1 MTGEE
6 MERAIEFLLKNQADF
21 AARQART
28 DERLNDL
35 TAQVAETNRLM
46 QLQAETQSQFIE
58 IVTVTMNR
66 LAEAQERTAQ
76 QIAQISGH
84 ANETDARLDR
94 LAALVERHIEDEHAH
109 K

>member
-6 MERAIEFLLKNQADF
+6 MERALEFLAKSQADTNE
-21 AARQART
+21 QL
-28 DERLNDL
+28 DQL
-35 TAQVAETNRLM
+35 TAQVAETNRIM
-46 QLQAETQSQFIE
+46 QIQAETQSQFIE

-66 LAEAQERTAQ
+66 LAEAQARTAE

-94 LAALVERHIEDEHAH
+94 LATMIELHVTNGH
-109 K
+109 GQT

>member
-6 MERAIEFLLKNQADF
+6 MERAIEFLLKSQADF
-21 AARQART
+21 DARIAATNERLDRT
-28 DERLNDL
+28 D
-35 TAQVAETNRLM
+35 AQVQQTNRIV

-58 IVTVTMNR
+58 IVTQAMAN
-66 LAEAQERTAQ
+66 LAEAQTRTERTV
-76 QIAQISGH
+76 
-84 ANETDARLDR
+84 NETNARLDR

>member
-6 MERAIEFLLKNQADF
+6 MERALEFLVKSQADTNE
-21 AARQART
+21 QL
-28 DERLNDL
+28 EQL
-35 TAQVAETNRLM
+35 TGQVAETNRLL

-66 LAEAQERTAQ
+66 LADAQERTAQ
-76 QIAQISGH
+76 QIAQQQTH

-109 K
+109 R